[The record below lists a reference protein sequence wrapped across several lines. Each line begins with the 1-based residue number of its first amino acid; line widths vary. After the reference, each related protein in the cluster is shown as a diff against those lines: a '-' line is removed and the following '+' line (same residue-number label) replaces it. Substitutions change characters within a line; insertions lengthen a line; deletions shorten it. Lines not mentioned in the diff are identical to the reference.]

1 MLNVFYVIIPNKENA
16 INLKELNSYEKEAN
30 ILGWIILL
38 HDPCCICDSLYP
50 FVERFEQGLWRVSF
64 LEHFCPDC
72 NCLSWDYHL
81 EMEGSKLSATTIY
94 LALFLYFIVGS
105 IIARHAGRKMG
116 GGVNEYFLAGRS
128 LGGVVAALTYSATTY
143 SAFMLVG
150 LAGFTYIGGVG
161 ALGFELIYLSGLV
174 LVAFFG
180 PRLWLVGKRY
190 NYLTPTEMLGDRYQS
205 KAVAIVSAVAAVIF
219 LIPYSAVQ
227 LIGIG
232 ALVEGI
238 SGGAVPFL
246 AGVGIAAVIA
256 VYWTWTGGLRAV
268 AWTDSLQ
275 AAVMLIVAVLSVV
288 FIAYRGFGGFGN
300 LFTALETQYPAW
312 LTVPGP
318 GFFNIHA
325 FIGLTLPWFFFS
337 LSNPQVSQRLFMPR
351 SLAQMR
357 IMVMGFL
364 IFGFVYTLVS
374 ILWGFSARLLL
385 PDLEVADAATPALLG
400 LDIVPASVA
409 LLVMLGISAA
419 AVSTVNSIILTLSS
433 MITRDVFKNIRE
445 DSIEHRELLVGR
457 IFVPLFTVLIL
468 GFAPLRLDLIAAL
481 SVASSAG
488 LLVMVPALIG
498 AFFWKRG
505 TAPAV
510 ILSVIGGGIVATV
523 LQYSGLRPFGFWP
536 GVWSGLIST
545 ILFVGVSLLTR
556 APENKAEE
564 FIGYLQEE
572 LDRKEVL

>member
-1 MLNVFYVIIPNKENA
+1 MNA
-16 INLKELNSYEKEAN
+16 N
-30 ILGWIILL
+30 
-38 HDPCCICDSLYP
+38 
-50 FVERFEQGLWRVSF
+50 
-64 LEHFCPDC
+64 
-72 NCLSWDYHL
+72 
-81 EMEGSKLSATTIY
+81 TIY

-105 IIARHAGRKMG
+105 IIARQARSRLGSD
-116 GGVNEYFLAGRS
+116 VNDFFLANRS
-128 LGGVVAALTYSATTY
+128 LGGIVAALTYSATTY

-180 PRLWLVGKRY
+180 PRFWLVGKKY

-205 KAVAIVSAVAAVIF
+205 KAVAIVSAAAAVIF

-232 ALVEGI
+232 ALLEGI
-238 SGGAVPFL
+238 SGGAIPYL

-256 VYWTWTGGLRAV
+256 VYWTWSGGLKAV

-275 AAVMLIVAVLSVV
+275 AAVMITVAVLSVI
-288 FIAYRGFGGFGN
+288 FIVYRGFGGFGGM
-300 LFTALETQYPAW
+300 FSQLETHYPSW
-312 LTVPGP
+312 LAVPGP
-318 GFFNIHA
+318 GFFNVHA
-325 FIGLTLPWFFFS
+325 FVGLTLPWFFFS

-351 SLAQMR
+351 NLGQMR

-364 IFGFVYTLVS
+364 IFGFIYTIVS

-385 PDLEVADAATPALLG
+385 PDLAAADSATPVLLS
-400 LDIVPASVA
+400 LNIVPSIIA

-419 AVSTVNSIILTLSS
+419 AISTVNSIILSLSS
-433 MITRDVFKNIRE
+433 MVCRDIFKNVAVE
-445 DSIEHRELLVGR
+445 ADENRELLIGKV
-457 IFVPLFTVLIL
+457 FVPLFTVFIFV
-468 GFAPLRLDLIAAL
+468 FATYRLDLIAAL

-498 AFFWKRG
+498 CFYWKRG

-510 ILSVIGGGIVATV
+510 LVSVIAGGLLATI
-523 LQYSGLRPFGFWP
+523 LQFSGLRPLGMWP
-536 GVWSGLIST
+536 GVWSGIT
-545 ILFVGVSLLTR
+545 AVILFIGVSLVTIPPLQ
-556 APENKAEE
+556 KAEE
-564 FIGYLQEE
+564 FIGYVQDE
-572 LDRKEVL
+572 LNRRRVI

>member
-1 MLNVFYVIIPNKENA
+1 MNA
-16 INLKELNSYEKEAN
+16 N
-30 ILGWIILL
+30 
-38 HDPCCICDSLYP
+38 
-50 FVERFEQGLWRVSF
+50 
-64 LEHFCPDC
+64 
-72 NCLSWDYHL
+72 
-81 EMEGSKLSATTIY
+81 TIY

-105 IIARHAGRKMG
+105 IIARQARSRLGS
-116 GGVNEYFLAGRS
+116 GVNDFFLANRS
-128 LGGVVAALTYSATTY
+128 LGGIVAALTYSATTY

-180 PRLWLVGKRY
+180 PRFWLVGKKY

-205 KAVAIVSAVAAVIF
+205 KAVAIVSAAAAVIF

-232 ALVEGI
+232 ALLEGI
-238 SGGAVPFL
+238 SGGAIPYL

-256 VYWTWTGGLRAV
+256 VYWTWSGGLKAV

-275 AAVMLIVAVLSVV
+275 AAVMITVAVLSVI
-288 FIAYRGFGGFGN
+288 FIVYRGFGGFGGM
-300 LFTALETQYPAW
+300 FSQLEAHYPSW
-312 LTVPGP
+312 LAVPGP
-318 GFFNIHA
+318 GFFNVHA

-351 SLAQMR
+351 NLGQMR

-364 IFGFVYTLVS
+364 IFGFIYTIVS

-385 PDLEVADAATPALLG
+385 PDLAAADSATPVLLS
-400 LDIVPASVA
+400 LNIVPSIIA

-419 AVSTVNSIILTLSS
+419 AISTVNSIILSLSS
-433 MITRDVFKNIRE
+433 MVCRDIFKNVA
-445 DSIEHRELLVGR
+445 IEADENRELLIGKV
-457 IFVPLFTVLIL
+457 FVPLFTVFIFI
-468 GFAPLRLDLIAAL
+468 FATYRLDLIAAL

-498 AFFWKRG
+498 CFYWKRG

-510 ILSVIGGGIVATV
+510 LVSVIAGGLLATI
-523 LQYSGLRPFGFWP
+523 LQFSGLRPLGMWP
-536 GVWSGLIST
+536 GVWSGIT
-545 ILFVGVSLLTR
+545 AVILFIGVSLATT
-556 APENKAEE
+556 PPVQKAEE
-564 FIGYLQEE
+564 FIGYVQDE
-572 LDRKEVL
+572 LNRRKVI